1 MRRGRRRGGGAEDRK
16 AIREGWRESGIGKGI
31 GKLRQNRER

>member
-1 MRRGRRRGGGAEDRK
+1 MEDRVRRGRRRGVGGGEDRK

-31 GKLRQNRER
+31 GK